1 MKSVVK
7 IPSGVWALGFVSL
20 FMDASS
26 ELVHSLLPALFVSLG
41 IGMSTVGIIEGVAE
55 ATASITKLFSGVLI
69 PIPIKNH
76 LCAQSRSPMDIILQ
90 GWSMSWFQA
99 KQQ

>member
-1 MKSVVK
+1 MKTGSYLSRGHTRQIVGKRRPRKLTDADVNQM
-7 IPSGVWALGFVSL
+7 AHL
-20 FMDASS
+20 MDQPDRN
-26 ELVHSLLPALFVSLG
+26 VRG
-41 IGMSTVGIIEGVAE
+41 ICERFGI
-55 ATASITKLFSGVLI
+55 I